1 MEHQIMQI
9 SPALSYFLF
18 SDSNS
23 TLPVTKITQSVVNSS
38 EHTYI
43 SKVRSFPSLQAT
55 YNTSNYQAL
64 ECNVR
69 ITRPISRSYTNLQE
83 KTTTLFPEH
92 VLKALSDVVVH
103 LLESRGIFVACFN
116 VTHATNKYF
125 YTRCILHFAL
135 QYHPYHLKIFN
146 TVMLFHFPKNTWVS
160 R

>member
-1 MEHQIMQI
+1 MKSTNYGTPNYTD

-55 YNTSNYQAL
+55 YNTYNYQAL
-64 ECNVR
+64 EFNVR
-69 ITRPISRSYTNLQE
+69 ITRPLSRSYTNLQE
-83 KTTTLFPEH
+83 NTTTLFPEH

-103 LLESRGIFVACFN
+103 LRVQRDFRSMFQRSPRN
-116 VTHATNKYF
+116 
-125 YTRCILHFAL
+125 
-135 QYHPYHLKIFN
+135 
-146 TVMLFHFPKNTWVS
+146 
-160 R
+160 